1 MRVSTLFLD
10 DSKRSISRMGTNQ
23 DEDWL
28 KNELNCGDIFGFGGN
43 FYLPEFDT
51 LKVRKTKKK
60 LAGDCCSGDFQP
72 TNFFWVCNVF

>member
-1 MRVSTLFLD
+1 MCADNVIPD
-10 DSKRSISRMGTNQ
+10 
-23 DEDWL
+23 
-28 KNELNCGDIFGFGGN
+28 KNP
-43 FYLPEFDT
+43 YLPEFDT

>member
-1 MRVSTLFLD
+1 MQNAGSRFPIRQQSGKIPLNAPLAAHPFIFSYMFLQIKKY
-10 DSKRSISRMGTNQ
+10 SYI
-23 DEDWL
+23 
-28 KNELNCGDIFGFGGN
+28 
-43 FYLPEFDT
+43 PEFDT

>member
-1 MRVSTLFLD
+1 MLFFLQ
-10 DSKRSISRMGTNQ
+10 KPPTKTQNVYMKYI
-23 DEDWL
+23 
-28 KNELNCGDIFGFGGN
+28 
-43 FYLPEFDT
+43 PEFDT